1 MINTKRAAQGV
12 AQLRGVQ
19 RRGLFL
25 SNLDGFVDACV
36 CQGQQMRLAMGKGAV
51 LIEQHPLEIAD
62 GMSLQQQL
70 GHQAQ
75 IIMELIGSSP
85 SSACSISICL

>member
-1 MINTKRAAQGV
+1 MINTERSVQGV
-12 AQLRGVQ
+12 AQLRGFQ

-25 SNLDGFVDACV
+25 SDLDGFVDPCV
-36 CQGQQMRLAMGKGAV
+36 CQDQQMRLAMGKGAV

>member
-1 MINTKRAAQGV
+1 
-12 AQLRGVQ
+12 
-19 RRGLFL
+19 
-25 SNLDGFVDACV
+25 
-36 CQGQQMRLAMGKGAV
+36 MRLAMGKGAV